1 MLGRLGKKASI
12 VIIES
17 DGGFLFG
24 GPMNPVDF
32 SFPIEKS
39 GPVSDLPSSHLH
51 GENVLKGCC
60 MEQVNRIRKRKR

>member
-12 VIIES
+12 GIIES

-24 GPMNPVDF
+24 DPMNPGDF

-39 GPVSDLPSSHLH
+39 GLVSDLPSSHLH
-51 GENVLKGCC
+51 GEKVLKGCC